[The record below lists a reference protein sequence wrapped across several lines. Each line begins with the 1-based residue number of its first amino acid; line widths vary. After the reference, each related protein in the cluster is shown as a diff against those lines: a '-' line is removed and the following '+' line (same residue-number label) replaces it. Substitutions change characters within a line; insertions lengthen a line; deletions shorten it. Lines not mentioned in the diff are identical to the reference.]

1 MAFKST
7 HIDWHDDD
15 SATVRHEHAEDSS
28 QDVKHGV
35 GRGHDALTSIQKHI
49 GAGPGL
55 PPYDRYGEKV
65 PKGGSRCS
73 NCEYLADNKKDCNNE
88 NFIAWDG
95 PGKPAGSPEI
105 PGKIDEY
112 CSIWWEEE

>member
-7 HIDWHDDD
+7 HVDWYPDD
-15 SATVRHEHAEDSS
+15 SATVHHEHDNDSS
-28 QDVKHGV
+28 QDIKHGANK
-35 GRGHDALTSIQKHI
+35 GHDVLVSIQKHI
-49 GAGPGL
+49 GAKPGL
-55 PPYDRYGEKV
+55 PPYERYGEKV
-65 PKGGSRCS
+65 PHGGSKCA

-95 PGKPAGSPEI
+95 PNKPAGDPTI

-112 CSIWWEEE
+112 CSIWWEEK